1 MVWRHVQSLLSISQ
15 VFGGVEQMLQPD
27 PYGLPHGLV
36 VAFLL
41 PPLLVFLQD
50 DTVDEAQALAESSMQ
65 QLHLLLCAGLL
76 CLVGQ
81 GDDASSVWGVAHKEA
96 LSLFLNVAKQ
106 TNNRPIFI
114 DNLLQAQSKS
124 SADGDV
130 G

>member
-1 MVWRHVQSLLSISQ
+1 
-15 VFGGVEQMLQPD
+15 MLQPD

-36 VAFLL
+36 VAFLF

-114 DNLLQAQSKS
+114 DNLLLAQSKS